1 MKKELRRALYD
12 AFEAP
17 ESQRKKVF
25 LNNIRQPGIG
35 YFKFILLQASYIRK
49 WIWGLSLAV
58 FAVALISGGF
68 LEREVIWVLSALMP
82 YLAAVSIAE
91 NVRSEV
97 YGMAELEM
105 ASRFSLKS
113 VVLARMGILG
123 VFHLILLCL
132 LVPLGHMHGVSTVL
146 QTGVYLLVP
155 YLLTNAGGLWLVRKI
170 RSRETSYV
178 CMGYAIIISAFP
190 IVSKYTITL
199 LYQPEVFGWWLV
211 LLAILCVA
219 TAVEYRKTVV
229 RTEELI

>member
-1 MKKELRRALYD
+1 MKKELKRALYG

-17 ESQRKKVF
+17 ESQRKNAF
-25 LNNIRQPGIG
+25 LKNIRQPGIG
-35 YFKFILLQASYIRK
+35 YFKFVLLQASYIRK
-49 WIWGLSLAV
+49 WVWGLSV
-58 FAVALISGGF
+58 TIFAAALIGGGF
-68 LEREVIWVLSALMP
+68 MERDVVWVLSALMP
-82 YLAAVSIAE
+82 YLAAASIAE
-91 NVRSEV
+91 SVRSEM

-105 ASRFSLKS
+105 ASRFPLKS
-113 VVLARMGILG
+113 VMLARMGILG
-123 VFHLILLCL
+123 VFHLTLLGL
-132 LVPLGHMHGVSTVL
+132 LVPFEHMYGVFTAF

-170 RSRETSYV
+170 RSREASYV

-219 TAVEYRKTVV
+219 TAVEYRKTVI
-229 RTEELI
+229 RAEELI

>member
-1 MKKELRRALYD
+1 MKKELRMALYD

-17 ESQRKKVF
+17 ESQRKKAF

-35 YFKFILLQASYIRK
+35 YFKFILLQAAYIRK
-49 WIWGLSLAV
+49 WVWGLSFAV
-58 FAVALISGGF
+58 FAVALIGGSF
-68 LEREVIWVLSALMP
+68 MDREVIWVLSALMP

-123 VFHLILLCL
+123 VFHLVLLGL
-132 LVPLGHMHGVSTVL
+132 LVPLGYMHGVSTAL

-211 LLAILCVA
+211 LLAVLCVV
-219 TAVEYRKTVV
+219 TAAEYRKTVI

>member
-49 WIWGLSLAV
+49 WVWGLSLAV
-58 FAVALISGGF
+58 FAVALIGGGF
-68 LEREVIWVLSALMP
+68 MEREVIWVLSALMP

-123 VFHLILLCL
+123 VFHLILLGL
-132 LVPLGHMHGVSTVL
+132 LVPLGHMHGVSTAL

-155 YLLTNAGGLWLVRKI
+155 YLLTNAGGLWLVRRI

-199 LYQPEVFGWWLV
+199 LYQPEAFGWWLV

>member
-1 MKKELRRALYD
+1 MKEKLRTALYD

-17 ESQRKKVF
+17 EPQRKHDF
-25 LNNIRQPGIG
+25 LKDVKQPGIG
-35 YFKFILLQASYIRK
+35 YFKFVLLQASYIRK
-49 WIWGLSLAV
+49 WVWGLSV
-58 FAVALISGGF
+58 VIFAVALIGGGF
-68 LEREVIWVLSALMP
+68 MERDVVWVLSALMP
-82 YLAAVSIAE
+82 YLAAASISE

-97 YGMAELEM
+97 YGMVELEM

-113 VVLARMGILG
+113 VILARMGILG
-123 VFHLILLCL
+123 VFHSILLSL
-132 LVPLGHMHGVSTVL
+132 LIPLGHMYGVSTAL

-170 RSRETSYV
+170 RSKETSYV

-199 LYQPEVFGWWLV
+199 LYQQEVFGWWLV

-219 TAVEYRKTVV
+219 TAVEYRKTVI
-229 RTEELI
+229 RADELV